1 MSINIEERLKNLGI
15 ELPAAP
21 APAANY
27 VPYVIIG
34 NLLFISGQ
42 LAQNTTGF
50 VTGKLG
56 LDLTIEE
63 GYKAARLCGISLI
76 SQLKSACN
84 GDLNKVKS
92 VVRLGGFINSTA
104 DFSEHPKVVNGAS
117 DLMVEVFGDIGK
129 HSRAAV
135 GSSSLPFGVAV
146 EVDGI
151 FEIS

>member
-1 MSINIEERLKNLGI
+1 MWN
-15 ELPAAP
+15 
-21 APAANY
+21 
-27 VPYVIIG
+27 
-34 NLLFISGQ
+34 F
-42 LAQNTTGF
+42 
-50 VTGKLG
+50 
-56 LDLTIEE
+56 
-63 GYKAARLCGISLI
+63 LI

>member
-1 MSINIEERLKNLGI
+1 MSTNIEETLKNLGI
-15 ELPAAP
+15 ELPTAP

-27 VPYVIIG
+27 VPYVTIG
-34 NLLFISGQ
+34 NLLFVSGQ

>member
-1 MSINIEERLKNLGI
+1 MSTNIEETLKNLGI
-15 ELPAAP
+15 ELPTTP

-27 VPYVIIG
+27 VPYVTIG
-34 NLLFISGQ
+34 NLLFVSGQ